1 MIETP
6 AVIMKADTLINRK
19 KSPAHG
25 LNVGTSRRQL
35 SNQPKLKP
43 AAREKT
49 VKVGRQIKEFTTEK
63 ERRLMSA
70 GKQQQLQAVSHLPA
84 QKAKD

>member
-6 AVIMKADTLINRK
+6 AVIMKADTLVNRK
-19 KSPAHG
+19 KSPANG
-25 LNVGTSRRQL
+25 LNIASRRQL

-43 AAREKT
+43 ATREKT

-63 ERRLMSA
+63 ERRLLSE
-70 GKQQQLQAVSHLPA
+70 GKQLQLVGHLPA
-84 QKAKD
+84 